1 MFPRTQL
8 LLTLATS
15 HIRDDIWVQRPEFIL
30 RLLYF
35 LKDAEADDQK
45 Q

>member
-1 MFPRTQL
+1 MFPRTL
-8 LLTLATS
+8 LLSTLATS
-15 HIRDDIWVQRPEFIL
+15 HIRDDIWEQRPEFIL

-35 LKDAEADDQK
+35 LKDAEAEDVK